1 MYSGMKI
8 YFLSQISSLKQ
19 ILPVL
24 KTSEVAKQFPWFPF
38 SKTCSLCKLGESQ
51 AHSLVAPAPE
61 YLVEHLASFPSEK
74 PWSPL
79 QGLQFHTSPRVSLN
93 RLLGWI
99 QTGSSRISVWATFQ
113 DPEQK
118 FLQKQWWMPSGS
130 RDLFTFS
137 CYSGLKHPTGLALLR
152 LITLTCVLQKTFR
165 AGISPRFSL
174 RRQHRALRP
183 AATLVGSHQLSQ
195 LPLYRVEAW

>member
-79 QGLQFHTSPRVSLN
+79 REAMEPPPGLTVSHQPQGLTEPSSGLDSNGQFTDIC
-93 RLLGWI
+93 LGNI
-99 QTGSSRISVWATFQ
+99 
-113 DPEQK
+113 P
-118 FLQKQWWMPSGS
+118 GS
-130 RDLFTFS
+130 RTE
-137 CYSGLKHPTGLALLR
+137 
-152 LITLTCVLQKTFR
+152 V
-165 AGISPRFSL
+165 
-174 RRQHRALRP
+174 P
-183 AATLVGSHQLSQ
+183 A
-195 LPLYRVEAW
+195 EAMVDAIWFKGFIYV